1 MGSSGS
7 SAAARELQHQAQPTE
22 SLQLARTRLSR
33 DKSLRFVP
41 GHSEKSLK
49 FASGQSAIICRRSDR
64 LNGQQVICEKYDA
77 GHNKWVMKGENSRFL
92 RGEQYRESVVSTNG
106 DHQPAL
112 SLEVFGSS
120 VF

>member
-1 MGSSGS
+1 MGCSGS
-7 SAAARELQHQAQPTE
+7 AVGAQEVRP
-22 SLQLARTRLSR
+22 
-33 DKSLRFVP
+33 
-41 GHSEKSLK
+41 
-49 FASGQSAIICRRSDR
+49 RRSSVSSDIHQPAQ
-64 LNGQQVICEKYDA
+64 QQVICEKYDA
-77 GHNKWVMKGENSRFL
+77 GHNKWVMKGEHSRFL